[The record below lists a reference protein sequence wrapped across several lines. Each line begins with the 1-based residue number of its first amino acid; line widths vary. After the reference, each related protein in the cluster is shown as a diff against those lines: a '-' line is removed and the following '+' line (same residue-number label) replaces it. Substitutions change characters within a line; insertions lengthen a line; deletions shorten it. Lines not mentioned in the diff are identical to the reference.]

1 MFNLKRLLLFFSL
14 NLQGNENNY
23 NVELNGF
30 FFFLMKHES
39 FNVLMKHYREEIS
52 HILIFWALMNY
63 TGILRIVFWEAFK
76 NRVWRDKGN
85 TSTRGV

>member
-14 NLQGNENNY
+14 NLQ
-23 NVELNGF
+23 LNGF
-30 FFFLMKHES
+30 FFFNES

-63 TGILRIVFWEAFK
+63 TGILQIVFWEAFK